1 MSDEDKETKKKVQD
15 ELLERFEEGLAHTM
29 RPVTPL
35 SVPSGRLFRLLL
47 YVLHGSVWHIG
58 ILKVSWVS
66 CVVRIGCTYLTA
78 RV

>member
-1 MSDEDKETKKKVQD
+1 LAGWLADDTIGVQVSDEDKETKKKVQD

-47 YVLHGSVWHIG
+47 YVLD
-58 ILKVSWVS
+58 L
-66 CVVRIGCTYLTA
+66 CDTLA
-78 RV
+78 F

>member
-1 MSDEDKETKKKVQD
+1 LIGWLADGTIDVQVSDEDKETKKKVQD

-47 YVLHGSVWHIG
+47 
-58 ILKVSWVS
+58 
-66 CVVRIGCTYLTA
+66 CVA
-78 RV
+78 